1 MIKFTWFRIVS
12 IAIALAALELP
23 ARPAETNAPA
33 PGALPPTEFPLTSQ
47 VPAAEPRR
55 AQPLPDSVRQSNT
68 VRLLQHRAALLQDLR
83 SRSLTNTS
91 GSASMV
97 QSNRVMHFQARL
109 EDLRRKKADG
119 TLAPDEQRQLQQLE
133 LMAARTAKTNPPVK
147 STLAPAAPAGA
158 EQK

>member
-1 MIKFTWFRIVS
+1 MKTFSCFRVFS

-23 ARPAETNAPA
+23 ARSAETNTPPA
-33 PGALPPTEFPLTSQ
+33 GALPPTEFPLTSQ

-68 VRLLQHRAALLQDLR
+68 ARLIQHRASLLRDLR
-83 SRSLTNTS
+83 SRSLTNS
-91 GSASMV
+91 NGSVSMV

-109 EDLRRKKADG
+109 EDLRRKKAEG
-119 TLAPDEQRQLQQLE
+119 ALAPDEQRQLQQLE

-147 STLAPAAPAGA
+147 STLAPAPPAP